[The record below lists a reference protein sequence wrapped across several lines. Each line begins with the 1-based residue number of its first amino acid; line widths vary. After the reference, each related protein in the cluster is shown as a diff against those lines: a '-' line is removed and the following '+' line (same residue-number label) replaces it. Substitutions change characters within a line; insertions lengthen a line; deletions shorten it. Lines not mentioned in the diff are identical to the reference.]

1 MSDIKLI
8 KMSGNE
14 QREMMIPSALF
25 FELAQRETRWKC
37 EMCGLYFKSSE
48 NLSNHLGSFDRPVQ
62 SPSDNP
68 YNKPTYTHCVCKYC
82 GSKFESSHSLQLH
95 IGRKHNKI
103 KSVFCSICFKWF
115 LHKYALTSHMNYTHL
130 KTKIATCKYCKSE
143 FYNKHIMMKH
153 VKKCKA
159 RFPAPKDKS
168 TEAVED

>member
-1 MSDIKLI
+1 
-8 KMSGNE
+8 MSGNE
-14 QREMMIPSALF
+14 QREMMLPSAQF
-25 FELAQRETRWKC
+25 FDLAQRETRWNC
-37 EMCGLYFKSSE
+37 EKCGLFFKSQE
-48 NLSNHLGSFDRPVQ
+48 NLSNHEGSTERLT
-62 SPSDNP
+62 SISNDNP
-68 YNKPTYTHCVCKYC
+68 YNKPSYTHCICKYC

-103 KSVFCSICFKWF
+103 KNVFCSICFKWF

-159 RFPAPKDKS
+159 RFPAPKS
-168 TEAVED
+168 RTAEILENEEIIREL